1 MKKTVYRPNSLYGRM
16 YYNRENSP
24 GRHGVR
30 HQKAFGILR
39 PEPTNY
45 CSNLLFRYRNAME
58 KHHHLPISF
67 HPLLRTRH
75 ANGYTESGH
84 PLCICLVRSMW
95 QSSTP
100 GNLHHHP
107 DAHKPEVRSA
117 GARKHGN
124 RGNALPMA
132 KVPFPLP
139 YSRLQC
145 VRRYFVT
152 IVCLLS
158 CRASASGSPPCLV
171 RLQTRTSYQQPEHP
185 YPLPNNPKEEP
196 KP

>member
-124 RGNALPMA
+124 RGTPS
-132 KVPFPLP
+132 PWQRCRSHFH
-139 YSRLQC
+139 
-145 VRRYFVT
+145 T
-152 IVCLLS
+152 HVCSVCGDIL
-158 CRASASGSPPCLV
+158 
-171 RLQTRTSYQQPEHP
+171 
-185 YPLPNNPKEEP
+185 
-196 KP
+196 

>member
-67 HPLLRTRH
+67 HPFSVPGTRMVIQSQDIPFVYASSGQCGKVPLPAICIIIRTLINRKSGLL
-75 ANGYTESGH
+75 APG
-84 PLCICLVRSMW
+84 SMEIEER
-95 QSSTP
+95 P
-100 GNLHHHP
+100 P
-107 DAHKPEVRSA
+107 
-117 GARKHGN
+117 HG
-124 RGNALPMA
+124 

-185 YPLPNNPKEEP
+185 YPPE
-196 KP
+196 